1 MNLVPQPE
9 LAPAICVICEGA
21 HHPSDPAWVDTL
33 RNFDV
38 GVQTYL
44 TGRKFVCGAC
54 AARIAMAV
62 GFIAPEEHQALAEE
76 VNSLVDALDKL
87 ESRAKDMDDLRS
99 ILARAQ
105 ADLLAEEYA
114 E

>member
-62 GFIAPEEHQALAEE
+62 GFITPEEHAALEAQLEELADDFKRVEERQNDLEALQGLLTKLGAVAE
-76 VNSLVDALDKL
+76 
-87 ESRAKDMDDLRS
+87 
-99 ILARAQ
+99 
-105 ADLLAEEYA
+105 
-114 E
+114 